1 MLIKAVETYIGMRRA
16 CGFAFQS
23 EGTYLRGFATFSDA
37 RGHHHV
43 RSDLAL
49 EWARQG
55 RSARQRARRLG
66 HVIRFARY
74 AHAEDARHELPAPVL
89 GPEKS
94 PRPVPYIFSREET
107 RQLMQAASQS
117 GYRTLRRATYS
128 TLFGLLTCTGL
139 RLSEAIRLRYADIT
153 ADGLVIRHTKFR
165 KSRLVP
171 LHPTV
176 RAALERYLERRRA
189 YAPLDDHVFI
199 SLRRKPLLVA
209 DAERA
214 FRIAAAKIGLRREP
228 GRPRPT
234 IHAMRHTF
242 AVRSLEA
249 CPDDRDR
256 ITQHMVALSTYLGH
270 GHVGHTYW
278 YLEAT
283 PELMRDISERCE
295 RFIAGGRP

>member
-1 MLIKAVETYIGMRRA
+1 MLTKAVESYIAMRRA

-23 EGTYLRGFATFSDA
+23 EATCLRSFAAFSDE
-37 RGHHHV
+37 RGYHYV
-43 RSDLAL
+43 RSDIAL
-49 EWARQG
+49 EWARQA
-55 RSARQRARRLG
+55 RSRRQRARRLG
-66 HVIRFARY
+66 IVIRFARY
-74 AHAEDARHELPAPVL
+74 AHAEDTRHELPAPVL
-89 GPEKS
+89 GPENS
-94 PRPVPYIFSREET
+94 PRPVPYIYSREDIQ
-107 RQLMQAASQS
+107 RLMQAASQS

-128 TLFGLLTCTGL
+128 TLFGLLACTGL
-139 RLSEAIRLRYADIT
+139 RLSEAIHLRYGDMT
-153 ADGLVIRHTKFR
+153 TDGLIIRRTKFR
-165 KSRLVP
+165 KSRLVS
-171 LHPTV
+171 LHATA
-176 RAALERYLERRRA
+176 RAALDRYLEQRRS

-214 FRIAAAKIGLRREP
+214 FRTATAKIGLRREP

-234 IHAMRHTF
+234 IHALRHSFT
-242 AVRSLEA
+242 VRALEA

-256 ITQHMVALSTYLGH
+256 ITQHMLALSTYLGH

-283 PELMRDISERCE
+283 PQLMRDISQRCE